1 MRETSELRDFSI
13 SSWLEKFQHVTIQT
27 ILVNIPDHVIETIV
41 NSETDNDLEDVFPP
55 ECLDELKNAINT
67 LNNKAFIKNNWHAP
81 MDAKMFS
88 FGNDL
93 KVSNI
98 DDIFLFLQIS
108 TILQEDFSNVKG
120 VPFCIALKE
129 WKNIHP
135 AAEFRCIV
143 INNLLLGI
151 TPRDWPTYY
160 NHFKEDGHAIIEKI
174 SEFYN
179 KNIKSK
185 FGRGSYIFDVV
196 LPYPGSPYLLDF
208 SPLNSK
214 SNLYAFSWKEIKPL
228 LSKEQTEGVPPV
240 FRYLESDI
248 GIMTRADA
256 LYKISQCQN

>member
-1 MRETSELRDFSI
+1 
-13 SSWLEKFQHVTIQT
+13 
-27 ILVNIPDHVIETIV
+27 
-41 NSETDNDLEDVFPP
+41 
-55 ECLDELKNAINT
+55 
-67 LNNKAFIKNNWHAP
+67 
-81 MDAKMFS
+81 MFS

-98 DDIFLFLQIS
+98 DDIFLFLQTS

-185 FGRGSYIFDVV
+185 FGRSSCMFRIHNIKSNINNFFILVIFDIV

-228 LSKEQTEGVPPV
+228 LCKV
-240 FRYLESDI
+240 
-248 GIMTRADA
+248 
-256 LYKISQCQN
+256 N